1 MTAQS
6 SSKGLF
12 GTYFKYRLGIM
23 KINFVMCCILN
34 VLGLP
39 LYAVAANA
47 GFGGVVS
54 EFAMTA
60 RVFSMIIIAALPAV
74 AMFNAIASF
83 DYYHKKDLTDT
94 IGALPLSHK
103 QRFFADLLAGL
114 AVNAA
119 PIIPCGIFCA
129 IVFGNMQGKLLQRYE
144 TARLGD
150 FHMVSVGL
158 YIAATVLLIVIFTYL
173 FTVLTSVCCGK
184 VFHSVIFCV
193 IAIVILPL
201 LFGGLARC
209 FANCILGIDSGEYF
223 WKAAAFFPP
232 AGILHLLLIVTDA
245 PFSGDFDF
253 VIEYDLASFSFAQIL
268 VYLILAAGIIAGA
281 YFLSK
286 RRLAEH
292 TGSVFAIKPMFWVLS
307 GGLTAAITILA
318 LGVTY
323 EMYDFKVSYPIISA
337 AVGLLVCLVTIL
349 FYPQKKKMFLRS
361 LAVGAGSVVVML
373 GAWVVIDKTGA
384 FGVRY
389 YPKNADKIEYVKING
404 TYKITDKND
413 IEAFTSML
421 NDKLRDNPSGLA
433 YGNWDGFFVEVK
445 KTDGKSTLRGYNNAK
460 VGEEIFRSLDGYVEY
475 FFEELERNP
484 EKWRASLSYSSL
496 SSSSISKAKTWIPD
510 KKVPELIEILHEE
523 AKEKHDPNTKT
534 VVEIVFSYLGE
545 RSFAIN
551 EDYTRTIA
559 FLTDM
564 SDVSET
570 DPAITYL
577 SIRYDIY
584 GDDWEV
590 FSVKIPFRDKDDE
603 RVKEL
608 VSLLEDCEGEE
619 LVPNFNINAFYGLK
633 EPGVTEKH
641 KARVLELMKQL
652 AADYMN
658 D

>member
-23 KINFVMCCILN
+23 KINFVMCCIIN

-39 LYAVAANA
+39 LYAVAANV
-47 GFGGVVS
+47 GFGGVIS

-60 RVFSMIIIAALPAV
+60 RVFSMICIAALPAI
-74 AMFNAIASF
+74 AIFNALASF

-94 IGALPLSHK
+94 IGALPLNHK

-114 AVNAA
+114 SVNAA
-119 PIIPCGIFCA
+119 PIIPCGIFCT
-129 IVFGNMQGKLLQRYE
+129 IVFGIMQGKLSARYSS
-144 TARLGD
+144 AWLGD

-158 YIAATVLLIVIFTYL
+158 YIAAAVLFIVIFTYL
-173 FTVLTSVCCGK
+173 FTVLMSVCCGK

-201 LFGGLARC
+201 LFGGLALC

-223 WKAAAFFPP
+223 WRAVAFFPP
-232 AGILHLLLIVTDA
+232 AGILHSLLIETDA
-245 PFSGDFDF
+245 PFSGYFDY
-253 VIEYDLASFSFAQIL
+253 VIKHDLTSFSFAQIL

-292 TGSVFAIKPMFWVLS
+292 TGSAFAIKPMFWVLS
-307 GGLTAAITILA
+307 GGLTAAITILVPGA
-318 LGVTY
+318 TY
-323 EMYDFKVSYPIISA
+323 GIYEFRGFYPLIA
-337 AVGLLVCLVTIL
+337 AAFGFLACLVTIL

-361 LAVGAGSVVVML
+361 LAVGAGAVAVMFA
-373 GAWVVIDKTGA
+373 AWLVIDKTGS
-384 FGVRY
+384 FGARY
-389 YPKNADKIEYVKING
+389 YPKSADKIEYVKINSN
-404 TYKITDKND
+404 YKITDKKD
-413 IEAFTSML
+413 IEKFTSML
-421 NDKLRDNPSGLA
+421 NDKLRDDPYGLV
-433 YGNWDGFFVEVK
+433 YGNWGGFFVEVK
-445 KTDGKSTLRGYNNAK
+445 KTDGKSTLRGYNNAN

-496 SSSSISKAKTWIPD
+496 SSSSISKAKTWIPNE
-510 KKVPELIEILHEE
+510 KVPELIEILHEE
-523 AKEKHDPNTKT
+523 AKEKYDPNAKT
-534 VVEIVFSYLGE
+534 VMEIVFSYLGE
-545 RSFAIN
+545 RSFVIG

-564 SDVSET
+564 SDVNEN
-570 DPAITYL
+570 DPELTYL

-584 GDDWEV
+584 GDDWEW
-590 FSVKIPFRDKDDE
+590 FSVKIPFGGKDDE

-608 VSLLEDCEGEE
+608 VSLLDDCEGEE
-619 LVPNFNINAFYGLK
+619 LVPNFKINAFYGLK
-633 EPGVTEKH
+633 EPSVTEKH